1 MSAGPAPGWTG
12 GVRRA
17 SLDPD
22 ARRSVPLLAVARRC
36 RHDQRRGGQP
46 PRDPRQWRRGRDQDN
61 EPAQVTGEFVQIGT
75 IDAGIDQDQPT
86 LPARVATTSGHVS
99 GPAGVPPKRTLV
111 PRAGFPAVLARLSAS
126 PIVSARGSLLGDATG
141 SSADQAHHLVQV
153 SRCVL
158 LGLASVGVL
167 GPCGLTSSAST
178 TQRTSPDAAEATTTA
193 MASAARVSGGQTSV
207 SGGQTSM
214 DAAPTRF
221 TIRPDDYH
229 VPYAGTAE
237 DGRRFS

>member
-1 MSAGPAPGWTG
+1 MAPWPGPGQRAGPGHRR
-12 GVRRA
+12 VRSDRNH
-17 SLDPD
+17 
-22 ARRSVPLLAVARRC
+22 RC
-36 RHDQRRGGQP
+36 WDRP
-46 PRDPRQWRRGRDQDN
+46 
-61 EPAQVTGEFVQIGT
+61 
-75 IDAGIDQDQPT
+75 
-86 LPARVATTSGHVS
+86 
-99 GPAGVPPKRTLV
+99 GPAHPPSASCDYVGSRPGTGRRPPKRTLV

-126 PIVSARGSLLGDATG
+126 PIVSARGSLSGDATD

-229 VPYAGTAE
+229 VPYAGTAG

>member
-1 MSAGPAPGWTG
+1 VAG
-12 GVRRA
+12 
-17 SLDPD
+17 
-22 ARRSVPLLAVARRC
+22 
-36 RHDQRRGGQP
+36 
-46 PRDPRQWRRGRDQDN
+46 DQDN

-75 IDAGIDQDQPT
+75 IHAGIDQDQPT
-86 LPARVATTSGHVS
+86 LPARVATTSGHVP

-126 PIVSARGSLLGDATG
+126 PIVSARGSLSGDATD

-178 TQRTSPDAAEATTTA
+178 TQRTSPDAA
-193 MASAARVSGGQTSV
+193 RVSGGQTSV

-214 DAAPTRF
+214 DEAPTRF

-229 VPYAGTAE
+229 VPYAGTAG

>member
-86 LPARVATTSGHVS
+86 LPASCDYVGSRPGTGRRPPEAHSRAESGLPSGARETLRVPYCERPWITFGRRDRQQR
-99 GPAGVPPKRTLV
+99 GPGSSPGAGVAVRPSGTGLGGS
-111 PRAGFPAVLARLSAS
+111 PRAMWVN
-126 PIVSARGSLLGDATG
+126 LLGVHYPTDFARRGRSHDHGHGFGRTRVRRTDISVRRTDING
-141 SSADQAHHLVQV
+141 RGAHAVHDPP
-153 SRCVL
+153 
-158 LGLASVGVL
+158 G
-167 GPCGLTSSAST
+167 
-178 TQRTSPDAAEATTTA
+178 
-193 MASAARVSGGQTSV
+193 
-207 SGGQTSM
+207 
-214 DAAPTRF
+214 
-221 TIRPDDYH
+221 
-229 VPYAGTAE
+229 
-237 DGRRFS
+237 